1 MSGHGEYNPI
11 GATGGVRIINFDYL
25 EFDNKEFIK
34 LVDQALEE
42 LDLGDAEATVKYFA
56 SQNGYAGNDWSV
68 NKNGEGYISQ
78 LREEGRSDI
87 QRKVRDVITELSPRI
102 DAIDSEYQIKYGF
115 TGNSDINAEFRT
127 GIEPPTEP

>member
-1 MSGHGEYNPI
+1 M
-11 GATGGVRIINFDYL
+11 
-25 EFDNKEFIK
+25 
-34 LVDQALEE
+34 
-42 LDLGDAEATVKYFA
+42 VK
-56 SQNGYAGNDWSV
+56 V
-68 NKNGEGYISQ
+68 ISRQ
-78 LREEGRSDI
+78 HTRKGRSDI